1 MFNKH
6 CQRAEKDTLSAS
18 SDSELDGG
26 YSVEVQDHKPALRF
40 NCKWDTRQIG
50 IQSTFNWIEMDRLP
64 QTKGKGVLMFAQRRK
79 RMDEIAAEHEEMR
92 RKGIPVEGVLDSMPD
107 ITKSFPTEE
116 SYNSQAYMD
125 TNAKQDKENLQQP
138 QYQEQQQLYQQQ
150 QYQQQAYLQST
161 NAMNGVDIMSK
172 ALVSNRTAKPFLGG
186 QNKVPAPFLA
196 IHSVSSPTPKKP
208 ENIFKVPVPVN
219 TSPHVWSPTG
229 DIIASRDERIAVP
242 AIKTGILPDSKRRG
256 VKTPSSTNEALKG
269 DRNPQLESKGDRRSF
284 IESGP
289 EEDYL
294 SLGAEACNFMQAPR
308 VKHKIP
314 PPVAPKPTINPSCP
328 PWSAGSS
335 SQNQAPRSPMP
346 VSSPS
351 PAGIPKKV
359 PPQQP
364 WVSGPQPAPETWTP
378 SQPLTQKRP
387 QLSSQPP
394 WISEQQRVPVSMP
407 ARAQPKTPWMKP
419 HTDASSV
426 ASCPPPQRGSSYFH
440 APKVPSP
447 SFRGNAS
454 DASMCPSSD
463 GPKFK
468 GKGAELFARRHAR
481 MERFVVDDE
490 TVQANKSKS
499 NSPTPSLP
507 STWKLS
513 SNIRA
518 PPPTSYNPILS
529 PSYPP
534 GAVKQPPATSPK
546 IKSKAKNDKPKTAPK
561 HLNTLDVMKHQP
573 YQLDSSLF
581 MYNASPEGMG
591 PSPKAS
597 PVPPPESTIQGF
609 AYPHSPMYSPSQLPV
624 KPSSPV
630 KSNPPV
636 SVPYPFVRESNL
648 LNESQSPSAH
658 DDLGSKLLS
667 NSCPSLANIH
677 HSSGKSGANA
687 HKSPISA
694 TPFSSK
700 NALPVAPKPRFSAK
714 KTSVGSKQWKP
725 VAMQH

>member
-1 MFNKH
+1 ALSESERIFSLSCSLSPRVCFFLFCSPPPLPNVGLRWTESQSEKQQKEAKSKCKCIALLLTAATNPRNRGVLMFNKH
-6 CQRAEKDTLSAS
+6 CQRAEKDTLVTS

-346 VSSPS
+346 
-351 PAGIPKKV
+351 
-359 PPQQP
+359 
-364 WVSGPQPAPETWTP
+364 
-378 SQPLTQKRP
+378 PLTQKRP

-394 WISEQQRVPVSMP
+394 WISE
-407 ARAQPKTPWMKP
+407 
-419 HTDASSV
+419 HSV

-667 NSCPSLANIH
+667 
-677 HSSGKSGANA
+677 
-687 HKSPISA
+687 
-694 TPFSSK
+694 K